1 MIMNR
6 LGLAAIIATAFLA
19 ACGGDSDAPTNATTA
34 VAATTDRAATTVP
47 ADDQRFPEIIDAQ
60 ATGADGTWTFAVTI
74 SSPYDSPQR
83 YADAWRVLG
92 IDGTEYGLRILTHDH
107 AAEQPFT
114 RSLAGVEI
122 PDSIDRVN
130 IEARDLV
137 NGWSGITFELALPLP

>member
-1 MIMNR
+1 VNR
-6 LGLAAIIATAFLA
+6 LRLGVIIAA
-19 ACGGDSDAPTNATTA
+19 ALLGACANDSDTTSDDTPISGETTTTA
-34 VAATTDRAATTVP
+34 SQG
-47 ADDQRFPEIIDAQ
+47 QRFPEILDAQ
-60 ATGADGTWTFAVTI
+60 ATRDTNGAWTFAVTI

-92 IDGTEYGLRILTHDH
+92 GDGTEYGLRILTHDH

-122 PDSIDRVN
+122 SGSVDHVQ

-137 NGWSGITFELALPLP
+137 NGWSGTTFELLLPPS